1 MDNQFG
7 LNYDEVLSH
16 KISAIDA
23 VYKNLS
29 LQNPSVLQCNSRFSQ
44 ILDLARII
52 AKWIPFINFSVIKF
66 KQLKQIRKIRWES
79 VTIVITTYNQP
90 KRLLEICI
98 KSVLRQTYVN
108 FKLIIID
115 DGSTNDDTINYL
127 NEIKNESDPRISI
140 YFTKNSGVIK
150 ARNLGIRYC
159 RTKYIVFLDP
169 DDSIELTYVE
179 KCFLLINSYKNISV
193 VSTDVLVTT
202 QGKNHIWETG
212 EINHESLLV
221 QNSLPITSLIKLKDL
236 KKVGGFSNQMGSGY
250 EDWELWVK
258 FSKRGFRSV
267 KLDEPLFKYSFSDSS
282 GRDVQARKN
291 HAILKSRIQVNNFSA
306 VSPPTQLSRLPLHGF
321 ELSHPYMLDNSGHS
335 TVFIFVP
342 WLNKY
347 GGAEHFLR
355 QFSEKLVQQKKTV
368 VIVSTHDN
376 YARDSQL
383 YLDITPYV
391 YELPKFLNQGNYI
404 HFIKNLLSRCINPV
418 IFNCGSTWL
427 YNNLEEIVDSKN
439 GVLRVYDVLFNQIGH
454 LPNFLRYQNLFHGVI
469 PVYQLL
475 GKLLMDDF
483 KVKTKVT
490 TIPIGIQPLKELLP
504 KKTTSKPQIGW
515 LGRLSEEKRPN
526 WFIPLALD
534 SNLEADFLLAGSGS
548 LEKELHE
555 SIRKTPGLKMLGENE
570 NQDHFISS
578 LDLMINT
585 SSIEGISLSAM
596 EAIQSGVPVIASRVG
611 GMSDLIK
618 DGQNGYLYNPD
629 DFDSLVSIIRNI
641 LKTPGLLNSLQ
652 KTTKKLGLPNQFKLE
667 TSVSSFIKLLN

>member
-1 MDNQFG
+1 MDKQFG
-7 LNYDEVLSH
+7 LNYDEEFSH
-16 KISAIDA
+16 KISAINA

-29 LQNPSVLQCNSRFSQ
+29 LQNPSVLQHISLISESMY
-44 ILDLARII
+44 ILKKI
-52 AKWIPFINFSVIKF
+52 AKRIPFINFLKIKF
-66 KQLKQIRKIRWES
+66 KQLERIRKIKWEN

-90 KRLLEICI
+90 KRLIEICI
-98 KSVLRQTYVN
+98 NSVLSQTYVN

-127 NEIKNESDPRISI
+127 NEIKNDSDPRISI
-140 YFTKNSGVIK
+140 YFKKNSGVIE
-150 ARNLGIRYC
+150 ARNLGIKYC

-169 DDSIELTYVE
+169 DDSIEITYLE

-202 QGKNHIWETG
+202 QEKNYIWETT
-212 EINHESLLV
+212 EISHESLLV
-221 QNSLPITSLIKLKDL
+221 HNSLPITSLIKLKDL
-236 KKVGGFSNQMGSGY
+236 KRVGGFSNHMRSGY

-267 KLDEPLFKYSFSDSS
+267 KLDEPLFKHSFSDSS
-282 GRDVQARKN
+282 GRDYQARKI
-291 HAILKSRIQVNNFSA
+291 HSILKSKLQVNNFSV
-306 VSPPTQLSRLPLHGF
+306 VSSPSQISRSPLYGF
-321 ELSHPYMLDNSGHS
+321 ELSLPYILGNSGHS

-342 WLNKY
+342 WLTKH
-347 GGAEHFLR
+347 GGVEYFLR
-355 QFSEKLVQQKKTV
+355 TFTEKLVQQKKTV
-368 VIVSTHDN
+368 VFVSTHDN
-376 YARDSQL
+376 YARDSQQ
-383 YLDITPYV
+383 YLDVTPYV
-391 YELPKFLNQGNYI
+391 YELPKFLMQGNYI
-404 HFIKNLLSRCINPV
+404 HFVKNLLSRCTNPV

-427 YNNLEEIVDSKN
+427 YNNLEEIVESQN
-439 GVLRVYDVLFNQIGH
+439 GVLRVYDVLFNQLGH

-469 PVYQLL
+469 PVYQRL

-490 TIPIGIQPLKELLP
+490 TIPIGIQPLKELQP
-504 KKTTSKPQIGW
+504 KRSTSKPQIGW

-526 WFIPLALD
+526 WFMQLASD

-548 LEKELHE
+548 LEKELRE
-555 SIRKTPGLKMLGENE
+555 SIHKTPNLKMLGEIE
-570 NQDHFISS
+570 NQFHFISS

-585 SSIEGISLSAM
+585 SSIEGISVAAM
-596 EAIQSGVPVIASRVG
+596 EAIQLGVPVIASRVG
-611 GMSDLIK
+611 GMSELIK

-629 DFDSLVSIIRNI
+629 DFYSLLSIIRNI

-667 TSVSSFIKLLN
+667 SSISSFIKLLN